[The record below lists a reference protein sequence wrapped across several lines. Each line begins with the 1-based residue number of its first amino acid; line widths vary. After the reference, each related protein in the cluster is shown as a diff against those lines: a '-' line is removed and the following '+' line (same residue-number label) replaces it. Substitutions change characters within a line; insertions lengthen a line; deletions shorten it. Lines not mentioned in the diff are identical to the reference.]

1 MRWSLWLPHKKTIQ
15 KISKLDKSRKDASSR
30 LDVLTKSRQNGEE
43 SVYTK
48 VDKIFQSIG
57 ANWAHYF
64 GRAFEGVDIKQIMA
78 KSDDIFDVGGA
89 LRQKLL
95 ERTSNS
101 YKDVIINKV
110 CDNVG
115 LVFKLWDGDFSVIHL
130 SSPTVEQYGNSR
142 TNWQGQGNGAH
153 QINGI

>member
-1 MRWSLWLPHKKTIQ
+1 
-15 KISKLDKSRKDASSR
+15 
-30 LDVLTKSRQNGEE
+30 
-43 SVYTK
+43 
-48 VDKIFQSIG
+48 
-57 ANWAHYF
+57 
-64 GRAFEGVDIKQIMA
+64 MA

-115 LVFKLWDGDFSVIHL
+115 LVFKLWDGGFSVIHL
-130 SSPTVEQYGNSR
+130 SRPTVEQYGNSR
-142 TNWQGQGNGAH
+142 TN
-153 QINGI
+153 